1 MDYLYDYQ
9 SWWDQLANIHYANQL
24 LSIQCGALEHNG
36 TTEQQNYGQLRSI
49 KHKLWSTTM
58 HDVALGASYV
68 VPITGDF
75 TTVQSQ
81 QLGLLNTLSYCF
93 FSLMETI
100 IGRYKSII
108 YEASN

>member
-9 SWWDQLANIHYANQL
+9 SWWDHLANIHYANQL
-24 LSIQCGALEHNG
+24 LSIQCGALEHNE
-36 TTEQQNYGQLRSI
+36 TTGQQNYGQLRSI

-81 QLGLLNTLSYCF
+81 QLGLLNTLSYWF
-93 FSLMETI
+93 FSLME
-100 IGRYKSII
+100 SLL
-108 YEASN
+108 